1 MNALQNRYEFLFY
14 IQTVNANPNG
24 DPDMGNLPRMDPQ
37 DSHGYIT
44 DGALKRRVR
53 NYVQQAFAGEEGMN
67 IFVRSQSNLNT
78 YIAKAKQAAGVEI
91 MSKEKAD
98 VNKGRDKA
106 CALYY
111 DVRTFGAVMST
122 GPNAGQVRGP
132 VQMTFA
138 RSLDPIEALD
148 ISITRM
154 ATADGAGSAKTVEE
168 FEAWEA
174 KQPEDKLRTM
184 GRKQFIPYGL
194 YEARGFVS
202 ANLAQETGF
211 DEADLKVL
219 FEAIMN
225 MYEHDRSASKGMMS
239 VISPLIVFK
248 HVGTDS
254 DERQRQRQARLGCA
268 PAHRLFDLVD
278 VKLKPGLSFARSW
291 RDYDA
296 AIALNRRPAGVDIGF
311 LTSATGEIVWN
322 EVPADA
328 ELFA

>member
-1 MNALQNRYEFLFY
+1 MAIQNRYEFLFY

-37 DSHGYIT
+37 DNHGYIT
-44 DGALKRRVR
+44 DGALKRRIR
-53 NYVQQAFAGEEGMN
+53 NYIQQAFAGQDGMS

-78 YIAKAKQAAGVEI
+78 AIARAKELAGVPV

-98 VNKGRDKA
+98 VNKGRAQA
-106 CALYY
+106 CAMYY

-132 VQMTFA
+132 VQLTFA

-154 ATADGAGSAKTVEE
+154 AAADNAGSAQTVAE
-168 FEAWEA
+168 FEKWEGA
-174 KQPEDKLRTM
+174 TAEDKLRTM

-194 YEARGFVS
+194 YEARGFIS
-202 ANLAQETGF
+202 ANLAQDTSF
-211 DEADLKVL
+211 DEADLKAL

-239 VISPLIVFK
+239 VVSPLVIFK

-254 DERQRQRQARLGCA
+254 NETQRARQARLGCA
-268 PAHRLFDLVD
+268 PAHRLFDLVS
-278 VKLKPGLSFARSW
+278 VQLKEGLEFARSW

-296 AIALNRRPAGVDIGF
+296 SIALDRRPAGVDIGF
-311 LTSATGEIVWN
+311 LTNPLGDIVWN
-322 EVPADA
+322 TLPEDA
-328 ELFA
+328 EFFH